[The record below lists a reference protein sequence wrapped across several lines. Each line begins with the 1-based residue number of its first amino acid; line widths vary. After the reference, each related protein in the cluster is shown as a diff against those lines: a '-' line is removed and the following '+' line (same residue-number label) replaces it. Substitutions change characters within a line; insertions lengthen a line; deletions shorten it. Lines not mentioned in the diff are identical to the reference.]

1 MHDDFS
7 SVFFYPLM
15 LYTHTHKH
23 GWDINLSD
31 NFSCF
36 PYKNKYLLQY
46 ICVSKKEH
54 NIFSQG
60 SYTFS
65 CTVFEWQSN
74 GFLSYDVV
82 CKGVITVQR
91 VFGDNIFGLHFSGQE
106 KLKNLIG

>member
-1 MHDDFS
+1 MITFP
-7 SVFFYPLM
+7 VF
-15 LYTHTHKH
+15 HTK
-23 GWDINLSD
+23 ISIYY
-31 NFSCF
+31 S
-36 PYKNKYLLQY
+36 
-46 ICVSKKEH
+46 ICVSKKEQ

-91 VFGDNIFGLHFSGQE
+91 VFGDNIFGLHISGQD
-106 KLKNLIG
+106 KLKNLHQGLETVLLWILWNNSKDNQQSIAIVKLM